1 MVELGYD
8 CVSADKQE
16 LAKDLDER
24 LDQYSALAH
33 SSMAKVALAAA
44 DFDEIEGWGSPGIR
58 SFTHWLSINMGFDPH
73 TGSELLRVGQAL
85 KKLPRIAEAFGAG
98 HLSFDKARQ
107 ITSVAT
113 PATEEMLLEI
123 ARGASGSQLARI
135 CSSLRRYAEAEA
147 IDHDQRQMAS
157 RGLWS
162 HIDDDGM
169 MRLIAKLPAEDG
181 AVVMAALESIT
192 GSKSPANSADAEVKD
207 PADEPWAAR
216 RADALVAM
224 SNHVLAGGAADLVK
238 SAASRQVMVHVDVG
252 VLTGEE
258 TDGRIFVE
266 GGAPLSR
273 EAARRI
279 GCDCQI
285 VHVIE
290 RDGLPIDVGRARR
303 TISAPLRRAIE
314 VRDRFC
320 RFPGCGVPAHR
331 AEGHHVVHWA
341 DGGATE
347 RDNIILMCLFHH
359 HRLHEGA
366 FQVVTTAGGG
376 FTFETS
382 DGHVIGERNLIAPQT
397 QPSFPLETAR
407 STWGGARMDF
417 DHLMCVLP
425 HSMELAEARAAP
437 PNSS

>member
-1 MVELGYD
+1 VELQYD
-8 CVSADKQE
+8 CVSPDKQG
-16 LAKDLDER
+16 LAKELDER
-24 LDQYSALAH
+24 LGQYSALAH
-33 SSMAKVALAAA
+33 ASMAKVASAAA
-44 DFDEIEGWGSPGIR
+44 DFDEIGGWGSPGIH
-58 SFTHWLSINMGFDPH
+58 SLSHWLSINMGFDPR

-85 KKLPRIAEAFGAG
+85 RALPGVAEAFAAG
-98 HLSFDKARQ
+98 RLSFDKVRQ

-123 ARGASGSQLARI
+123 ARGATGSQLARI
-135 CSSLRRYAEAEA
+135 CSELRRYAEAEA
-147 IDHDQRQMAS
+147 RDHDQRQKAS

-162 HIDDDGM
+162 HVDDDGM
-169 MRLIAKLPAEDG
+169 MRLVAKLPAEDG
-181 AVVMAALESIT
+181 AIVMAALESIT
-192 GSKSPANSADAEVKD
+192 GCKPPANQSDAEVKD

-224 SNHVLAGGAADLVK
+224 SNHVLAGGAPNLVK
-238 SAASRQVMVHVDVG
+238 SSGSRQVVIHVDVG

-258 TDGRIFVE
+258 PQGRNLVE

-285 VHVIE
+285 VPVTE

-314 VRDRFC
+314 IRDRFC

-331 AEGHHVVHWA
+331 TEGHHVEHWI

-347 RDNIILMCLFHH
+347 RDNVVLLCLFHH
-359 HRLHEGA
+359 QRLHEGA
-366 FQVVTTAGGG
+366 FQVIKAPGGS
-376 FTFETS
+376 FKFVTS
-382 DGHVIGERNLIAPQT
+382 DGHVIGERNLVAPQT
-397 QPSFPLETAR
+397 QPSFPLETSRAL
-407 STWGGARMDF
+407 WGGETLDF
-417 DHLMCVLP
+417 DHLMYILP
-425 HSMELAEARAAP
+425 HNMELAESRAAP

>member
-1 MVELGYD
+1 
-8 CVSADKQE
+8 
-16 LAKDLDER
+16 
-24 LDQYSALAH
+24 
-33 SSMAKVALAAA
+33 MAKVALAAA

-85 KKLPRIAEAFGAG
+85 KKLPRIAEAFSAG

-107 ITSVAT
+107 ITSVAA

-181 AVVMAALESIT
+181 AIVMAALESIT
-192 GSKSPANSADAEVKD
+192 GSKPPANSADAEVKD
-207 PADEPWAAR
+207 PADDPWAAR

-224 SNHVLAGGAADLVK
+224 SNHAVGGGAADVVK
-238 SAASRQVMVHVDVG
+238 SAPTRQVVVHVDVG
-252 VLTGEE
+252 MLTGEE
-258 TDGRIFVE
+258 TDGRTFME

-285 VHVIE
+285 VPVIE

-331 AEGHHVVHWA
+331 AEGHHVVHWP

-347 RDNIILMCLFHH
+347 RDNIVLLCLVHQQG
-359 HRLHEGA
+359 LHDGGV
-366 FQVVTTAGGG
+366 QVVKTPGGG
-376 FTFETS
+376 FKFETS
-382 DGHVIGERNLIAPQT
+382 DGHVIGERNLVAPQT
-397 QPSFPLETAR
+397 QPSSALQTAR
-407 STWGGARMDF
+407 SQWGGAPMDF
-417 DHLMCVLP
+417 DHLMCILP

-437 PNSS
+437 PNSG

>member
-1 MVELGYD
+1 VELEYD
-8 CVSADKQE
+8 CVSRDKQE

-181 AVVMAALESIT
+181 AIVMAALESIT
-192 GSKSPANSADAEVKD
+192 GSKPPADPADAEVKD

-224 SNHVLAGGAADLVK
+224 SNHVLAGGAANLVK

-258 TDGRIFVE
+258 TDGRTFLE

-285 VHVIE
+285 VPVIE

-347 RDNIILMCLFHH
+347 RDNIVLMCLFHH
-359 HRLHEGA
+359 QRLHEGA

-376 FTFETS
+376 FKTS
-382 DGHVIGERNLIAPQT
+382 DGHPIGQRNLVAPQT
-397 QPSFPLETAR
+397 QPSSALQTAR
-407 STWGGARMDF
+407 SQWGGAPMDF
-417 DHLMCVLP
+417 DHLMCILP
-425 HSMELAEARAAP
+425 HNMELAEARAAP

>member
-1 MVELGYD
+1 MELEYD
-8 CVSADKQE
+8 CVSPDRQE
-16 LAKDLDER
+16 LAKELDDR
-24 LDQYSALAH
+24 LGQYSALAH
-33 SSMAKVALAAA
+33 ASMARVAEAAA
-44 DFDEIEGWGSPGIR
+44 DFDEIGGWGSPGIR
-58 SFTHWLSINMGFDPH
+58 SFPHWLSINMGFDPR
-73 TGSELLRVGQAL
+73 TGAELLRVGQAL
-85 KKLPRIAEAFGAG
+85 RALPRIAEAFGAG
-98 HLSFDKARQ
+98 HLSFDKARE

-113 PATEEMLLEI
+113 PATEQMLLEI

-135 CSSLRRYAEAEA
+135 CGSLRRYAEAESA
-147 IDHDQRQMAS
+147 DHDHRQAAS

-162 HIDDDGM
+162 HIDDNGM

-181 AVVMAALESIT
+181 AIVMAALESIT
-192 GSKSPANSADAEVKD
+192 GSKVPATQEDVKVKD

-224 SNHVLAGGAADLVK
+224 SNHVLAGGAGDLVK
-238 SAASRQVMVHVDVG
+238 SSASRQLMVHVDVG

-258 TDGRIFVE
+258 PQGRNFVE
-266 GGAPLSR
+266 LGAPLSR

-285 VHVIE
+285 VPVTE

-303 TISAPLRRAIE
+303 TISAPLRRALE

-320 RFPGCGVPAHR
+320 RFPGCAVPAHR
-331 AEGHHVVHWA
+331 AEGHHVEHWI

-347 RDNIILMCLFHH
+347 RDNVVLLCPFHH
-359 HRLHEGA
+359 QRLHEGA
-366 FQVVTTAGGG
+366 FQVSKTSGGG
-376 FTFETS
+376 FKFETT
-382 DGHVIGERNLIAPQT
+382 DGHVIGERSLIAPQT

-407 STWGGARMDF
+407 SVWGGAAVDF

-425 HSMELAEARAAP
+425 HNMELAEARAAP
-437 PNSS
+437 RTCW

>member
-1 MVELGYD
+1 MYD
-8 CVSADKQE
+8 CVSRDKQG
-16 LAKDLDER
+16 LAKELDEQ
-24 LDQYSALAH
+24 LGQYSALAH
-33 SSMAKVALAAA
+33 ASMAKVAFAAA
-44 DFDEIEGWGSPGIR
+44 DFDDIGGWSSPGIR
-58 SFTHWLSINMGFDPH
+58 SFSHWLSINMGFDPH

-85 KKLPRIAEAFGAG
+85 KTLPRIAQAFGTG
-98 HLSFDKARQ
+98 QLSFDKARQ

-157 RGLWS
+157 RGLWW
-162 HIDDDGM
+162 HIDDYGM
-169 MRLIAKLPAEDG
+169 MQLIAKLPAEDG
-181 AVVMAALESIT
+181 AIVMAALESIT
-192 GSKSPANSADAEVKD
+192 GSKPPANQADSEVKD

-224 SNHVLAGGAADLVK
+224 SNHVLAGGTGDLVK
-238 SAASRQVMVHVDVG
+238 SSASRQVVVHVDVG

-258 TDGRIFVE
+258 THGRTFVE

-285 VHVIE
+285 VPVIE
-290 RDGLPIDVGRARR
+290 RNGLPIDVGRARR
-303 TISAPLRRAIE
+303 TISASLRRAVE

-331 AEGHHVVHWA
+331 AEGHHVVHWV

-359 HRLHEGA
+359 QRLHDGG
-366 FQVVTTAGGG
+366 FQVVKTAGGG
-376 FTFETS
+376 FKFETS
-382 DGHVIGERNLIAPQT
+382 DGHVIGERNLTTPQL

-407 STWGGARMDF
+407 SLWGGAEIDF

-425 HSMELAEARAAP
+425 HNMELAEARAAP
-437 PNSS
+437 PNSG